1 MQRNRNSGS
10 DSRVYLRDNISTLW
24 PALIR
29 PAAPVYAYA
38 YHDVNRCDT
47 VWYTHNRAEN
57 FTVVMIVEGTMCY
70 QWEEHTANL
79 QAGDLFVTIPGTH
92 VSFGNTDR
100 RPYRKLF
107 CAFHFNHDA
116 REMASSLF
124 GFTAS
129 GPVHPKNPEIF
140 SRRMMRLGALI
151 GKGPGLADSPGRLKN
166 LELLIAEKSW
176 TLLLCLMREHVTG
189 NLQEPL
195 PLTLAQGFML
205 QHFQEKISM
214 EDVARSAGVS
224 LSTLRRLF
232 AVHCGT
238 SPLKFLTE
246 RRLRH
251 AEFLLAERRCF
262 LKEIAARS
270 GFSSP
275 LHFYRA
281 YHAKYGSAPSES
293 FAMRRRLSP

>member
-1 MQRNRNSGS
+1 MQRNRNSRS

-70 QWEEHTANL
+70 QWEEHMANL
-79 QAGDLFVTIPGTH
+79 QAGDLFVTVPGARI
-92 VSFGNTDR
+92 SFGNTDR

-116 REMASSLF
+116 REMAGSLF
-124 GFTAS
+124 GFTAP
-129 GPVHPKNPEIF
+129 GPVRTKDPTTF
-140 SRRMMRLGALI
+140 SRRMMQIGALL
-151 GKGPGLADSPGRLKN
+151 GKAPGLADSPEH
-166 LELLIAEKSW
+166 LEKLEFLIAEKSW
-176 TLLLCLMREHVTG
+176 ALLLRLMREHSTG
-189 NLQEPL
+189 NMSVPF
-195 PLTLAQGFML
+195 PLTLAQTFIL
-205 QHFQEKISM
+205 QHFQEKITM
-214 EDVARSAGVS
+214 EEIARSAGVS

-232 AVHCGT
+232 FVHCGT

-281 YHAKYGSAPSES
+281 YHAKYGIAPSES
-293 FAMRRRLSP
+293 SAVRRSSP